1 MSVLT
6 TVAWRSHRQHPWLA
20 VLAILGIALGVAV
33 STAIALANA
42 AARQAFT
49 DSVTGVVGNATHQVV
64 AGSNGIPEGSY
75 AAIRVAAISHGG
87 AAAPV
92 VEAEVALVDHP
103 GRTVR
108 LLGVDP
114 FAEAPFRASSGS
126 LIHKQDFPFTR
137 FLTEPGTIV
146 VSQATAAALE
156 LGPTVTIRHGTTTH
170 VLSVIATLP
179 DDGNAVTRQATIA
192 ICDLATAQE
201 ILGRFGRLD
210 HIDLRLSDGEA
221 ISAVTAVLPVGAEIV
236 PAARRSDS
244 LRQLT
249 DAFHTNLSALGLIAL
264 VVGMFLI
271 ANTASF
277 AVVRRRELFSRLR
290 AHGATPGQILRLVLG
305 EALLA
310 GAVAAVVGV
319 VMGVV
324 LAQFLI
330 RLVTRTIGDLY
341 ANIGPT
347 TVVIEPLIVVQG
359 LALGV
364 LATVLA
370 ALWPALD
377 AARSAPRLGL
387 LRTGP
392 EHAWRR
398 ALPWLGLSGG
408 GLLVACA
415 VILFALPA
423 TITAGF
429 VGLGCGL
436 VGAALLVPA
445 LLVPVVTV
453 LAWPFVS
460 GPLGSHPI
468 IKLASR
474 AVGANLSRTGIAV
487 AALSVACA
495 AALGMT
501 LMVASF
507 RSALDEWLATSLTA
521 DVYVSAPRLIA
532 ARVGDTPLEPALT
545 KQLLA
550 VPGIAQVL
558 PKRDVVISAQFPDGI
573 IAAVSLQTF
582 TPLPDSRMAFVA
594 RPAFASAAERNA
606 AWAAFD
612 AGAIFVTEPFAT
624 HRHVTVGDQLILMT
638 PTGPQQVSIAA
649 VMVDYSNDQ
658 GAVFLHRS
666 RYQEWFSDDTVTAL
680 ALYATPDL
688 SAEILSQ
695 RLRIAAGDAPISISS
710 SQALKIASM
719 TVFDRT
725 FAITAV
731 IRWLAAGV
739 AVLGLIAALAAVQV
753 ERARTT
759 ARLRAIGVTPNEV
772 IGLALGECL
781 FTGVAAGLLAL
792 PIGVALAAGLT
803 HVINRRSFGWSMTL
817 QIDIWQLVFTV
828 LLAAAA
834 AVVAGL
840 FPAWRA
846 SRRPLAEALHAD

>member
-42 AARQAFT
+42 AARQAFS
-49 DSVTGVVGNATHQVV
+49 DSVTGIVGNATHQVV
-64 AGSNGIPEGSY
+64 AGSNGVPEGAY
-75 AAIRVAAISHGG
+75 AAIRAAALSHGG

-92 VEAEVALVDHP
+92 IEAEVALVDHP
-103 GRTVR
+103 GRTLR

-114 FAEAPFRASSGS
+114 FAEAPFRASSGA
-126 LIHKQDFPFTR
+126 LIHKQAFPFAR
-137 FLTEPGTIV
+137 LLTEPGTIV
-146 VSQATAAALE
+146 VSQATADALQ
-156 LGPTVTIRHGTTTH
+156 LGPSVAIRHGTTTH
-170 VLSVIATLP
+170 ALTLIATLA

-192 ICDLATAQE
+192 LCDVATAQE
-201 ILGRFGRLD
+201 ILGRQGRLD
-210 HIDLRLSDGEA
+210 HIDLRVPDGEA
-221 ISAVTAVLPVGAEIV
+221 LSAITAVLPLGTEIV

-310 GAVAAVVGV
+310 GVLASILGV
-319 VMGVV
+319 VMGTA
-324 LAQFLI
+324 LAQLLI
-330 RLVTRTIGDLY
+330 KLVTRTIGDLY
-341 ANIGPT
+341 ANIGPAA
-347 TVVIEPLIVVQG
+347 VVIEPRIVVQG

-364 LATVLA
+364 IATVLA

-392 EHAWRR
+392 EHAWQR
-398 ALPWLGLSGG
+398 AVPWLGLGGG
-408 GLLVACA
+408 GLLIVCA
-415 VILFALPA
+415 IILFFLPA
-423 TITAGF
+423 TIFAGF
-429 VGLGCGL
+429 AGLGCGL

-445 LLVPVVTV
+445 LLVPVVTM
-453 LAWPFVS
+453 LAWP
-460 GPLGSHPI
+460 LRANPI
-468 IKLASR
+468 LTLASR

-507 RSALDEWLATSLTA
+507 RSALDTWLATSLTA

-532 ARVGDTPLEPALT
+532 ARVGDTPLEPELT
-545 KQLLA
+545 RQLLA

-558 PKRDVVISAQFPDGI
+558 PKRDAVISAQFPDGSTSE
-573 IAAVSLQTF
+573 VSLQSF
-582 TPLPDSRMAFVA
+582 TPLPESSTAFVA
-594 RPAFASAAERNA
+594 RPAFASTSERNA
-606 AWAAFD
+606 AWAAFE
-612 AGAIFVTEPFAT
+612 AGSIFVTEPFAT
-624 HRHVTVGDQLILMT
+624 HRHVTVGDQLTLMT
-638 PTGPQQVSIAA
+638 PVGPQHVSIAA

-658 GAVFLHRS
+658 GAVFLHRL
-666 RYQEWFSDDTVTAL
+666 RYQTWFADDTVTAL
-680 ALYATPDL
+680 ALYATPDV
-688 SAEILSQ
+688 SAETLCQ

-710 SQALKIASM
+710 SRALKVASM

-759 ARLRAIGVTPNEV
+759 ARLRAAGVTPNEV

-781 FTGVAAGLLAL
+781 FTGLAAGLLAL
-792 PIGVALAAGLT
+792 PIGVLLAAGLT

-817 QIDIWQLVFTV
+817 QIDWGQLFLTV
-828 LLAAAA
+828 ALAAAA